1 MKPMQRFKELYQR
14 YKGAVFGYLYRMSGS
29 ADEAEELTQET
40 FYQAILSL
48 HRFRGEAAVLT
59 WLLKVA
65 RNVYLK
71 HLRRQRREPLLAYPE
86 AGASA
91 DRADQTDPA
100 PGPAEALVLQAERAQ
115 VARALAALPEQ
126 YRTALILR
134 EVQGLS
140 HAEIAAV
147 LEKTEPTVRVLVHR
161 ARQRLHESYLR
172 KEGSTR

>member
-1 MKPMQRFKELYQR
+1 MQRLAQLYQR
-14 YKGAVFGYLYRMSGS
+14 YKGAVFGYLYRMTGS
-29 ADEAEELTQET
+29 AEDAEDLTQET

-48 HRFRGEAAVLT
+48 HRFRGEASVLT

-71 HLRRQRREPLLAYPE
+71 HLRKRRREPLLGDPTSPTDL
-86 AGASA
+86 AGVALA
-91 DRADQTDPA
+91 AKADPA
-100 PGPAEALVLQAERAQ
+100 PGPELALLIGEERELVAQ
-115 VARALAALPEQ
+115 ALAALPEQ
-126 YRTALILR
+126 YRTALVLR

-161 ARQRLHESYLR
+161 ARQKLHETYLR
-172 KEGSTR
+172 KEGATE